1 MGYEM
6 DESLKL
12 KAMSN
17 VPIYASNY
25 DVTKCFQDFLT
36 TDRSRGVWLSFSPE
50 KKDSQKLSLISRPLG
65 DNILF

>member
-1 MGYEM
+1 M

-25 DVTKCFQDFLT
+25 VTKCFQDLLT
-36 TDRSRGVWLSFSPE
+36 TDRSRVWLSFLPE
-50 KKDSQKLSLISRPLG
+50 KKDSQKLSPISRPLG

>member
-25 DVTKCFQDFLT
+25 VTKCFQDLLT

-50 KKDSQKLSLISRPLG
+50 KKDSQKLSPISRPLG
-65 DNILF
+65 DNILL